1 MKTKVFISGTRRD
14 ILMPRYTFE
23 NKKTGKKW
31 TDMMMI
37 SEMEDYLKKNKHIRQ
52 VPVPINIVAGVQGI
66 SYREDGGWKDVK
78 QKIAEAHPNSSFA
91 KHHRRRG
98 IKEIKTDQAIKR
110 ARTLNRRRGVP
121 D

>member
-1 MKTKVFISGTRRD
+1 
-14 ILMPRYTFE
+14 MPRYTFE

-52 VPVPINIVAGVQGI
+52 EPVPINIVGGVQGI

-98 IKEIKTDQAIKR
+98 IKEIKTDQAR
-110 ARTLNRRRGVP
+110 ARARIKARRQGVP

>member
-1 MKTKVFISGTRRD
+1 
-14 ILMPRYTFE
+14 MPRYTFE
-23 NKKTGKKW
+23 NKKTGKQW

-37 SEMEDYLKKNKHIRQ
+37 SEMEEYLKKNKHIRQ
-52 VPVPINIVAGVQGI
+52 VPVPINIVGGVAGI

-91 KHHRRRG
+91 QHHRRRG

-110 ARTLNRRRGVP
+110 ARTRNRRKGVA

>member
-1 MKTKVFISGTRRD
+1 
-14 ILMPRYTFE
+14 MPRYTFE

-37 SEMEDYLKKNKHIRQ
+37 AEMEDYLKKNKHIRQ
-52 VPVPINIVAGVQGI
+52 VPVPINIVGGVQGI
-66 SYREDGGWKDVK
+66 SYREDCGWKDVK

-91 KHHRRRG
+91 KAHRRRST
-98 IKEIKTDQAIKR
+98 KEIKTDQAIKR
-110 ARTLNRRRGVP
+110 ARTLNRRRGVA